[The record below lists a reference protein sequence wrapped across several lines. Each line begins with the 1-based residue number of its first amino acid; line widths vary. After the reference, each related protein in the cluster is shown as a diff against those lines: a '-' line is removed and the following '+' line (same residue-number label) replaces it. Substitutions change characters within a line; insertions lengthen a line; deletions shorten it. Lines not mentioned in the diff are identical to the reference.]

1 MYINDKELKEYLDKY
16 LLLAIKE
23 DIFIVKDGKV
33 VAKLSAPYQ
42 DKKQIVESLVGII
55 PSEMSLEEAKEERLN
70 KIWKFS

>member
-42 DKKQIVESLVGII
+42 DKKQTVESLVGII

-70 KIWKFS
+70 KI

>member
-70 KIWKFS
+70 KI

>member
-16 LLLAIKE
+16 LLHAIKE

-70 KIWKFS
+70 KI

>member
-16 LLLAIKE
+16 LLLTIKE

-70 KIWKFS
+70 KI

>member
-55 PSEMSLEEAKEERLN
+55 PGEMSLEEAKEERLN
-70 KIWKFS
+70 KI

>member
-23 DIFIVKDGKV
+23 DIFIVKDGKA

-70 KIWKFS
+70 KI